1 MAADRRAGG
10 RVGGRIPRP
19 LVCALAVVCV
29 PPAVYSAAP
38 WPAVERGGR
47 ASTGVSPAPADD
59 APGDRPP
66 ARAAKGSWVLRADR
80 LRLRGARFR
89 GVVTVRTAGGTV
101 RAVKLTVRSLEAVD
115 LDLTAGRGRA
125 AIRVRT
131 GSTTSTFKGA
141 GTRGVVTLYLR
152 RLSGTVTGLGGR
164 PLPADRTVTVTPD
177 AVPDWLARPTAAPR
191 TITLTTATATQA
203 AQFGA
208 HLSVKG
214 ARLRAATD

>member
-1 MAADRRAGG
+1 MGADRR
-10 RVGGRIPRP
+10 VGGPAGRA
-19 LVCALAVVCV
+19 LVCALAVACG
-29 PPAVYSAAP
+29 PLAVYSSTA
-38 WPAVERGGR
+38 WPGVERGGR
-47 ASTGVSPAPADD
+47 ASTAVSPAPADD
-59 APGDRPP
+59 APGDRLPT
-66 ARAAKGSWVLRADR
+66 RAAKGSWVLRADR

-125 AIRVRT
+125 AIRLRT

-141 GTRGVVTLYLR
+141 GTKGVVTLYLR

-177 AVPDWLARPTAAPR
+177 AVPDWLSRPTATAR

-214 ARLRAATD
+214 ARLRSTAG